1 MINEQQE
8 YSTSLKADVGLPLAP
23 LIDMVFLIVIFF
35 MVNASMQF
43 SSSILVE
50 LPEVQNSSSNTVIE
64 TVITVTESLAINIES
79 ESISQSVDLITM
91 QSILS
96 SNSLTKVVLRAV
108 SNEVDVKKVSHS
120 ILPEE
125 SEINIPWLKIIEESN
140 TLRDAVEQMRRLSFG
155 KTLLALGEDEGLQM
169 YEDALDRH
177 YFKHSLELLQSGSP
191 DIRIRV

>member
-1 MINEQQE
+1 MINEQSE
-8 YSTSLKADVGLPLAP
+8 YNTSLKADVGLPLAP

-64 TVITVTESLAINIES
+64 TVITVTENLAIYIES

-96 SNSLTKVVLRAV
+96 SNSLTKVVLRADVGVTYGKLMQVMDGIRNAGITDVALQTVPV
-108 SNEVDVKKVSHS
+108 SS
-120 ILPEE
+120 
-125 SEINIPWLKIIEESN
+125 
-140 TLRDAVEQMRRLSFG
+140 
-155 KTLLALGEDEGLQM
+155 
-169 YEDALDRH
+169 LD
-177 YFKHSLELLQSGSP
+177 
-191 DIRIRV
+191 

>member
-64 TVITVTESLAINIES
+64 TVITVTENLAIYIES

-96 SNSLTKVVLRAV
+96 SNSLTKVVLRADVGVTYGKLMQVMDGIRNAGITDVALQTVPV
-108 SNEVDVKKVSHS
+108 SS
-120 ILPEE
+120 
-125 SEINIPWLKIIEESN
+125 
-140 TLRDAVEQMRRLSFG
+140 
-155 KTLLALGEDEGLQM
+155 
-169 YEDALDRH
+169 LD
-177 YFKHSLELLQSGSP
+177 
-191 DIRIRV
+191 

>member
-8 YSTSLKADVGLPLAP
+8 YNTSLKADVGLPLAP

-64 TVITVTESLAINIES
+64 TVITVTENLAIYIES

-96 SNSLTKVVLRAV
+96 SNSATKVILRADVGVTYGKLMQVMDGIRNAGITDVALQTVPV
-108 SNEVDVKKVSHS
+108 SS
-120 ILPEE
+120 
-125 SEINIPWLKIIEESN
+125 
-140 TLRDAVEQMRRLSFG
+140 
-155 KTLLALGEDEGLQM
+155 
-169 YEDALDRH
+169 LD
-177 YFKHSLELLQSGSP
+177 
-191 DIRIRV
+191 

>member
-96 SNSLTKVVLRAV
+96 SNSLTKVVLRADVGVTYGKLMQVMDGIRNAGITDVALQTVPV
-108 SNEVDVKKVSHS
+108 SS
-120 ILPEE
+120 
-125 SEINIPWLKIIEESN
+125 
-140 TLRDAVEQMRRLSFG
+140 
-155 KTLLALGEDEGLQM
+155 
-169 YEDALDRH
+169 LD
-177 YFKHSLELLQSGSP
+177 
-191 DIRIRV
+191 

>member
-8 YSTSLKADVGLPLAP
+8 YNTSLKADVGLPLAP

-96 SNSLTKVVLRAV
+96 SNSLTKVVLRADVGVTYGKLMQVMDGIRNAGITDVALQTVPV
-108 SNEVDVKKVSHS
+108 SS
-120 ILPEE
+120 
-125 SEINIPWLKIIEESN
+125 
-140 TLRDAVEQMRRLSFG
+140 
-155 KTLLALGEDEGLQM
+155 
-169 YEDALDRH
+169 LD
-177 YFKHSLELLQSGSP
+177 
-191 DIRIRV
+191 